1 MQEIQCGDRLIR
13 EFFTTAEV
21 IAGKARKRREQ
32 LEAQGGKFL
41 RMVWV
46 DRSKYQP
53 HQGKQ
58 EIERRRARG
67 IAA

>member
-1 MQEIQCGDRLIR
+1 MQEIQLGDRLIR
-13 EFFTTAEV
+13 EFFTTREV
-21 IAGKARKRREQ
+21 LDGTATRRRKQ

-58 EIERRRARG
+58 EIERRRARS